1 MGEIECPYCGQ
12 ILPEGSGRPE
22 LKLHV
27 ETVHPCIKKG
37 WYGRNLWPIPA
48 GEEEEDEV
56 GEDGEEEGE
65 QAMMV
70 KTVQWMLKKL
80 PRETIGIGEML
91 CSGFLA
97 CFAGLS

>member
-37 WYGRNLWPIPA
+37 WWGKNLWPILE

-56 GEDGEEEGE
+56 GEDGEEEGGTSNDDVDSSMDAE
-65 QAMMV
+65 
-70 KTVQWMLKKL
+70 
-80 PRETIGIGEML
+80 ETAEGENRDR
-91 CSGFLA
+91 
-97 CFAGLS
+97 

>member
-37 WYGRNLWPIPA
+37 WWGKNLWPIPA

-56 GEDGEEEGE
+56 GEDGEEEGGTSNDDE
-65 QAMMV
+65 DSSMDAE
-70 KTVQWMLKKL
+70 
-80 PRETIGIGEML
+80 ETAEGENRDR
-91 CSGFLA
+91 
-97 CFAGLS
+97 